1 MMGSMMGKETRNEM
15 PKKVKELSAL
25 EVQRIRE
32 EGMHPVGGVPGLYLQ
47 VVGGSRSW
55 ILRAMIGGRR
65 RDMGL
70 GSYPGTLLAAAREK
84 AREAKN
90 KIAQGIDPIGE
101 RQQAQAALRQAQS
114 DLLTFAAAVPRFIQ
128 AKGGEWRN
136 AKHRQQWENTLETYA
151 VPVLGPMPL
160 KLISQE
166 HVMRVLDPIWLE
178 KNETASRVRGRI
190 EVILDW
196 AKAQGFRAGENP
208 ARWRGHL
215 DMLLPKP
222 SKVAKVEHQPAVQ
235 IDEMPAF
242 MADLRERQGY
252 AARAL
257 EFVILTASRSGEVR
271 GALWSEIDL
280 AKNVWN
286 IPAER
291 MKAERPHRVALSG
304 AAVDL
309 LRALPRLEGTDLVF
323 PGMKLGRPLS
333 DMALTVLMRQ
343 MDFKDAAGRVAVP
356 HGCRSTFRDWVAER
370 TNYPADLAEMALA
383 HAIGDKTEAAYR
395 RLDMIERR
403 REMMDAWALHCRG
416 EVGASIIR
424 LERKGLAA

>member
-1 MMGSMMGKETRNEM
+1 M

-25 EVQRIRE
+25 EVQRLRD

-47 VVGGSRSW
+47 VIGGARSW

-70 GSYPGTLLAAAREK
+70 GGYPATPLAAAREK
-84 AREAKN
+84 AREAKDRV
-90 KIAQGIDPIGE
+90 AQGIDPINE
-101 RQQAQAALRQAQS
+101 RRAAQAALRQSQS
-114 DLLTFAAAVPRFIQ
+114 DLMTFAAAVPKFIQ

-136 AKHRQQWENTLETYA
+136 PKHRQQWENTLEAYA
-151 VPVLGPMPL
+151 VPVLGAMPL
-160 KLISQE
+160 KAIGRE
-166 HVMRVLDPIWLE
+166 HVMRVLDPIWLT

-190 EVILDW
+190 EAILDW
-196 AKAQGFRAGENP
+196 ATVQGYREGDNP

-222 SKVAKVEHQPAVQ
+222 SKVAKVEHQPAVL

-242 MADLRERQGY
+242 MDDLRARQGF

-257 EFVILTASRSGEVR
+257 EFAVLTACRSGEVR
-271 GALWSEIDL
+271 GAVWSEIDL
-280 AKNVWN
+280 DKGLWT

-291 MKAERPHRVALSG
+291 MKAKRPHRVALSG
-304 AAVDL
+304 AALEL
-309 LRALPRLEGTDLVF
+309 LKSLPRVEGSDLVF
-323 PGMKLGRPLS
+323 PGMKQGRSLS
-333 DMALTVLMRQ
+333 DMTLTALMRQ
-343 MDFKDAAGRVAVP
+343 MAFKDAAGRVAVP

-383 HAIGDKTEAAYR
+383 HVIGNKTEAAYR
-395 RLDMIERR
+395 RQDMIERR
-403 REMMDAWALHCRG
+403 REMMDAWALHCDGNTGGSVIQLRMR
-416 EVGASIIR
+416 EV
-424 LERKGLAA
+424 AA